1 MDVDVKDINLGFLF
15 LRALVKKDFGEIH
28 KKKSI
33 MSLIPDS
40 ISRSLNS
47 GIEPKDA
54 LVKLF
59 QSKGFKSRSPDVQIK
74 YFAFENYL
82 RKYIAIPNALKI
94 LYNCVKIIEPL
105 INNELEQNKKNADVI
120 NQTAKAFTIED
131 LNREK
136 DNAIE
141 NIITKWGDYSEEN
154 SQVFKDTIGQKL
166 FDKVSKQLKESDHQL
181 DETLNKSLTHAAF
194 ATFHSRCSQSG
205 KQAAGKGHEM
215 AVRLILEHL
224 DMRLDKVPHQITGD
238 LEADLTIKKGG
249 QGGYDLLVS
258 CKTTAKERFKQALP
272 SSRGYLLSQNISRII
287 WFFRKCDLS
296 IKQVNDIGVRGGI
309 IYLPDN
315 SPEFKMFMA
324 NGLGDFVLPLSTI
337 RKTLDKY
344 FNSQYGPICP

>member
-1 MDVDVKDINLGFLF
+1 M
-15 LRALVKKDFGEIH
+15 KKDFGEIH

-166 FDKVSKQLKESDHQL
+166 FDKV
-181 DETLNKSLTHAAF
+181 
-194 ATFHSRCSQSG
+194 
-205 KQAAGKGHEM
+205 
-215 AVRLILEHL
+215 
-224 DMRLDKVPHQITGD
+224 
-238 LEADLTIKKGG
+238 
-249 QGGYDLLVS
+249 
-258 CKTTAKERFKQALP
+258 
-272 SSRGYLLSQNISRII
+272 
-287 WFFRKCDLS
+287 
-296 IKQVNDIGVRGGI
+296 
-309 IYLPDN
+309 
-315 SPEFKMFMA
+315 
-324 NGLGDFVLPLSTI
+324 
-337 RKTLDKY
+337 
-344 FNSQYGPICP
+344 